1 MLAKSQVSNEN
12 ITQTIAY
19 FFYENLLKKYVVN
32 IYLNKF
38 AITKDNP
45 FHVIYFIRKNYTM
58 SQKVVTLGEIMM
70 RLSTPGHERFVQ
82 SDSFDVTYGGG
93 EANVAVALSNYGLQG
108 VFVTKV
114 PDNALGQAAI
124 NHIRRYGVDT
134 QFIARGGKRLGI
146 YFLETG
152 ASMRASQVIYDR
164 AGASISQV
172 DVSEFDLDKI
182 LEGASWFHTTGITP
196 ALSDQAAALT
206 EAALKAAKAKGIT
219 TSIDLNYRKKLWS
232 KEKAREVMTRLCQYV
247 DVCIGNEEDADT
259 TLGFKAE
266 GTDVTKGEL
275 NLDGYKS
282 VFKQMKDKFGFKYIA
297 STLRESHSA
306 SDNGWSA
313 LVYDGNEFY
322 HTKQYEV
329 RIVDR
334 VGSGDS
340 FASGFIYGLVSGMPM
355 PEAAE
360 FGVAASALKH
370 TIPGDLNHATLSE
383 VKDLM
388 KGDGSGR
395 VQR

>member
-1 MLAKSQVSNEN
+1 
-12 ITQTIAY
+12 
-19 FFYENLLKKYVVN
+19 
-32 IYLNKF
+32 
-38 AITKDNP
+38 
-45 FHVIYFIRKNYTM
+45 
-58 SQKVVTLGEIMM
+58 
-70 RLSTPGHERFVQ
+70 
-82 SDSFDVTYGGG
+82 
-93 EANVAVALSNYGLQG
+93 
-108 VFVTKV
+108 
-114 PDNALGQAAI
+114 
-124 NHIRRYGVDT
+124 
-134 QFIARGGKRLGI
+134 
-146 YFLETG
+146 
-152 ASMRASQVIYDR
+152 
-164 AGASISQV
+164 
-172 DVSEFDLDKI
+172 
-182 LEGASWFHTTGITP
+182 
-196 ALSDQAAALT
+196 
-206 EAALKAAKAKGIT
+206 
-219 TSIDLNYRKKLWS
+219 
-232 KEKAREVMTRLCQYV
+232 MTRLCQYV
-247 DVCIGNEEDADT
+247 DVCIGNEEDAET
-259 TLGFKAE
+259 TLGFKSE

-282 VFKQMKDKFGFKYIA
+282 VFQQMKAKFGFKYIA

-340 FASGFIYGLVSGMPM
+340 FASGFIYGLVTGMKLGD
-355 PEAAE
+355 AAE

>member
-1 MLAKSQVSNEN
+1 
-12 ITQTIAY
+12 
-19 FFYENLLKKYVVN
+19 
-32 IYLNKF
+32 
-38 AITKDNP
+38 
-45 FHVIYFIRKNYTM
+45 M
-58 SQKVVTLGEIMM
+58 SKKVVTLGEIML
-70 RLSTPGHERFVQ
+70 RLSTPDYKRFVQ
-82 SDSFDVTYGGG
+82 ADSFDVTYGGG
-93 EANVAVALSNYGLQG
+93 EANVAAALCNYGLNG
-108 VFVTKV
+108 TFVTKV
-114 PDNALGQAAI
+114 PNNPIGQSAI
-124 NHIRRYGVDT
+124 NHLRRFGVDT
-134 QFIARGGKRLGI
+134 QFIVRGGDRLGI

-152 ASMRASQVIYDR
+152 ASMRASQVVYDR
-164 AGASISQV
+164 AGASIAEI
-172 DVSEFDLDKI
+172 DIAELDFDTI
-182 LEGASWFHTTGITP
+182 FEGADWFHTTGITP
-196 ALSDQAAALT
+196 ALSDKAAAVT
-206 EAALKAAKAKGIT
+206 EAALKAARAKGII

-259 TLGFKAE
+259 TLGFKAA

-282 VFKQMKDKFGFKYIA
+282 VFEQMKEKFGFKYIA

-313 LVYDGNEFY
+313 LVYDGHDFY
-322 HTKQYEV
+322 HTKSYEV

-340 FASGFIYGLVSGMPM
+340 FASGFIFGLVTGMTLS
-355 PEAAE
+355 EAAE

-370 TIPGDLNHATLSE
+370 TIPGDLNHATLTE
-383 VKDLM
+383 VKELM